1 MKAVIMAGGFGTRIQ
16 PLTINLPKP
25 MIPLIN
31 RPIMLHIIE
40 LLKKHGIEELVLLLY
55 HQPETI
61 KNFFGDGSEFGVHI
75 SYVTPLEDF
84 GTAGA
89 VKAAAKFL
97 DERFMIISGDLLTD
111 FNLSEIMEFHQRKQ
125 ASATITLTPVSDPL
139 QFGVV
144 ITDKRGRITKFLEKP
159 GWGEVFSDTV
169 NTGIYILE
177 PEVLKLIPE
186 GENRDWSKDVFPAML
201 TADEALFGCVMH
213 GYWADIGNTDAYL
226 EACGDIAARRVSV
239 GIREVQSTPKR
250 RYFLGA
256 EAIVNP
262 GNLSGLVVVGDN
274 SRIHPDARLKNSI
287 LGRNCIIEDGVILE
301 DTILW
306 DNVYVKK
313 GARIKGAVLCHNVR
327 VGQLAIIENG
337 VVVGDETTIGD
348 EAFLK
353 RDVKVWPRKV
363 IEGGAT
369 VTTNLIWGEKWRKSL
384 FDGALVKGL
393 TNIELTPEFT
403 AKLGAAYGSTLPKDA
418 FVLAG
423 RDAIRSSRML
433 KRSFVGGLLS
443 AGINVRDVK
452 MIPLP
457 VLRYKLTTF
466 GEVGGVH
473 FRQSP
478 EEPAATEIVFF
489 DADGIEFS
497 STMAK
502 NTERIFF
509 KENFRRVHH
518 SEPGGISEL
527 PRIYDYYQ
535 EGFLRV
541 LERELLVRAKPKLV
555 IDLNHSPAGDLLPPL
570 LSELGCEVIELNSH
584 VEESKVGATPEQ
596 LEKTMDQLSRIVVT
610 LKAAAGFWV
619 GPSGEKL
626 TIIDDTGVVL
636 SNLDALSVLAALTC
650 QAEARGSLAVPVS
663 APQVVEDLAAQNG
676 LTVLRTKNDGRA
688 LVEAARNPKVRLAAS
703 MDGRFSFP
711 VFQPNFDAL
720 FSIAKVLE
728 MLTRTGTRL
737 SQLRLAT
744 RKREYRRCEV
754 PCSFEFKGG
763 IMRKMS
769 EDSVDQDASYIDGV
783 KLSFAD
789 GWVLVLPDQSRPV
802 AHVIAEAVDARR
814 CEALINNYRDKV
826 AAWIEDLRET

>member
-31 RPIMLHIIE
+31 RPIMLHIVE
-40 LLKKHGIEELVLLLY
+40 LLKKHGIDELVLLLY

-89 VKAAAKFL
+89 VKAAAKYL
-97 DERFMIISGDLLTD
+97 NERFMVISGDLLTD
-111 FNLSEIMEFHQRKQ
+111 FDLSAVMDFHQQKQ
-125 ASATITLTPVSDPL
+125 AKATITLTPVSDPL

-144 ITDKRGRITKFLEKP
+144 ITDKQNKITKFLEKP
-159 GWGEVFSDTV
+159 GWGEVFSDTI

-177 PEVLKLIPE
+177 PAVLELIPD
-186 GENRDWSKDVFPAML
+186 GENRDWAKDVFPAL
-201 TADEALFGCVMH
+201 LATEDALYGCTMT

-226 EACGDIAARRVSV
+226 EACGDIAAGRVTV
-239 GIREVQSTPKR
+239 TIREPLAPTTGSI
-250 RYFLGA
+250 YLGA
-256 EAIVNP
+256 EARVNLD
-262 GNLSGLVVVGDN
+262 NLTGLVVVGDN
-274 SRIHPDARLKNSI
+274 TRVNPDARLKNSL
-287 LGRNCIIEDGVILE
+287 LGRNCIIEEGVELE
-301 DTILW
+301 DAILW
-306 DNVYVKK
+306 DNVYVKQ
-313 GARIKGAVLCHNVR
+313 GTLIRGAVLCHNVR
-327 VGQLAIIENG
+327 VGQQVTIEDG
-337 VVVGDETTIGD
+337 VVIGDATTIGNG
-348 EAFLK
+348 ALLK
-353 RDVKVWPRKV
+353 RDVKVWPSKV
-363 IEGGAT
+363 IEGGAI
-369 VTTNLIWGEKWRKSL
+369 VTTNLIWGEKWRKTL
-384 FDGALVKGL
+384 FDGAQVKGM

-423 RDAIRSSRML
+423 RDALRSSRML

-452 MIPLP
+452 MVPLP

-489 DADGIEFS
+489 DADGVEFS
-497 STMAK
+497 SALAK

-527 PRIYDYYQ
+527 PRIYDYYR
-535 EGFLRV
+535 EGFLRALDRDV
-541 LERELLVRAKPKLV
+541 LNRARPKV
-555 IDLNHSPAGDLLPPL
+555 VVDLNHSPAGNLLPPL

-584 VEESKVGATPEQ
+584 VEESKFGTTPEQ
-596 LEKTMDQLSRIVVT
+596 LAKTMDQLSRIVVT
-610 LKAAAGFWV
+610 LDAAAGFWI

-626 TIIDDTGVVL
+626 TIIDETGAVL
-636 SNLDALSVLAALTC
+636 SDLEALSVLAALACET
-650 QAEARGSLAVPVS
+650 GSGGTLAVPVS
-663 APQVVEDLAAQNG
+663 APLVVEDLAGEYG
-676 LTVLRTKNDGRA
+676 LTVQRTKNEARA
-688 LVEAARNPKVRLAAS
+688 LVEAARNRKVNLAAS
-703 MDGRFSFP
+703 MDGRFIFP
-711 VFQPNFDAL
+711 AFQPNFDAL
-720 FSIAKVLE
+720 FGIAKTLE
-728 MLTRTGTRL
+728 LLTRTGQCL
-737 SQLRLAT
+737 SQLRQAT
-744 RKREYRRCEV
+744 RKRHYRRSEV

-769 EDSVDQDASYIDGV
+769 EDSLDQDASFIDGV
-783 KLSFAD
+783 KINFAD

-802 AHVIAEAVDARR
+802 AHLIAEALDAARAD
-814 CEALINNYRDKV
+814 ALLESYRSKV
-826 AAWIEDLRET
+826 GSWIEELRSA